1 MEFNKDCVFTA
12 VNADELH
19 KGDKVIVAD
28 CLDSLRKDVELNEG
42 VCELKEVLGENIGH
56 RFSLGEASFYAL
68 AYLMERKENCTNC
81 SARWVC
87 PVSIPN
93 KNPKLTKCNAYEP
106 LEPKIEPKAEKHYRP
121 FKDTD
126 ELIKVWNKKFYL
138 DFKPSHDP
146 LTMPLIWVR
155 GKISKNTNT
164 GWLVTGIGYDGV
176 ALGDT
181 SLSWEELFED
191 WEFLDGSP
199 CGVEE

>member
-1 MEFNKDCVFTA
+1 MEFDKSRVYTA
-12 VNADELH
+12 LNADELH
-19 KGDKVIVAD
+19 EGDMVIVANN
-28 CLDSLRKDVELNEG
+28 LRD
-42 VCELKEVLGENIGH
+42 LKEFVQGCSLPVPLDEIIGERWTG
-56 RFSLGEASFYAL
+56 RFRVEGDSYAL
-68 AYLMERKENCTNC
+68 AYLVEREMNCTNC
-81 SARWVC
+81 GMKSECKDAD
-87 PVSIPN
+87 IE
-93 KNPKLTKCNAYEP
+93 NPELHNCLMWEK
-106 LEPKIEPKAEKHYRP
+106 PKTEKHYRP
-121 FKDTD
+121 FRDTD
-126 ELIKVWNKKFYL
+126 ELIKVWLEKGGKWQ
-138 DFKPSHDP
+138 KRE